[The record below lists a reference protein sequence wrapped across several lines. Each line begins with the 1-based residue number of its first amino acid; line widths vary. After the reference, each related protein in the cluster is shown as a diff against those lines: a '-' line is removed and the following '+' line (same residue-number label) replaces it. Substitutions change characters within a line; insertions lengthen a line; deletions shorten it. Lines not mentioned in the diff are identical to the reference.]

1 MPPESDTLGSLVSV
15 LAPWVL
21 LLGAGAGL
29 AFTVNAF
36 VPIRRSKWLV
46 VPSTLASMFVAELAA
61 YHLLWQ
67 AVVVA
72 GLVALG
78 GLGSWVGWVGLAC
91 AAIGW
96 VGLVVLVLEGRRAA
110 VPVAAALA
118 GLGGVRPQPV
128 PWRKLLVPFP
138 LRLDRARVLRNV
150 VYASVSGQRLRL
162 DVYLPSVAAT
172 AAAGPDAA
180 RRPAVV
186 QIHGGAWVVG
196 DKREQGVPLLTHLSD
211 RGFVGFNVNYRL
223 SPSATYPDHLVDI
236 KRAIAWIRAHADE
249 YGVDPGFIAVTGGS
263 AGGHLA
269 AMAALTNGEVRFQ
282 PGFEDADTSVQAAV
296 PFYAIYDLVDAQH
309 RHAPGFAET
318 LLEPLVLKAFR
329 ADAPQVFAD
338 ASPITHVRADAPPFF
353 VIHGDRDSMAPL
365 ADAREFVAAL
375 RAVSTQPV
383 LYAELHGAQHS
394 FDVFVSPRSLPVV
407 EGVAEF
413 LESVA
418 RAHADHTIASFRP

>member
-1 MPPESDTLGSLVSV
+1 MPPAPDSLGSLVTV
-15 LAPWVL
+15 LAPWAL
-21 LLGAGAGL
+21 LLGAGTGL

-36 VPIRRSKWLV
+36 VPIRHSKWLV
-46 VPSTLASMFVAELAA
+46 VPSTLASMFVAELAG

-67 AVVVA
+67 AAVVG
-72 GLVALG
+72 GLVAVG
-78 GLGSWVGWVGLAC
+78 GLGHWAGWVGLAC
-91 AAIGW
+91 AAVGW
-96 VGLVVLVLEGRRAA
+96 IGLVVLVVEGRRAA

-118 GLGGVRPQPV
+118 DLGSVQARPV

-138 LRLDRARVLRNV
+138 LRLDRARVVRNV

-162 DVYLPSVAAT
+162 DVYLPARAF
-172 AAAGPDAA
+172 AAGEA

-236 KRAIAWIRAHADE
+236 KRAIAWIRGHADE

-296 PFYAIYDLVDAQH
+296 PFYAIYDLVDAHH

-318 LLEPLVLKAFR
+318 LLEPMVLKAFR
-329 ADAPQVFAD
+329 ADAPDLFAD

-375 RAVSTQPV
+375 RSVSTQPV

-407 EGVAEF
+407 EGVSEF
-413 LESVA
+413 LESIA
-418 RAHADHTIASFRP
+418 RAHAERAAASRLP